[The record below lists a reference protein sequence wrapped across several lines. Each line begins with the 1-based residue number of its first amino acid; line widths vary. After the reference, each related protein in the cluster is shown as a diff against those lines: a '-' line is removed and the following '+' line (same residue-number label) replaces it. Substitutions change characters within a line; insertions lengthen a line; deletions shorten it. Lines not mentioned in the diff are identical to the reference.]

1 MLLALVA
8 AGMCAREVR
17 GSDAS
22 TSTGSAVVELTPA
35 ELHKLEQGTWLLEF
49 YAPWCGY
56 CKQLEPIFED
66 VAAGLAGRGVEVARI
81 DASKYKS
88 AALRFG
94 VQGFPTIMHVH
105 DGDVRTYQGP
115 RTEASMIEFATAS
128 WKSASI
134 DLNSPLGG
142 SPFSTGAK
150 AVGVMV
156 DNILTLQVE
165 TALLCAYAY
174 MCLSLR
180 SRVLTAKYEKCAG
193 RVRLGARE
201 NQPITPRVAGTVGRV
216 GHCCWQCMGPA
227 VVAVFSC
234 PPLHRHRLPK
244 TGLAMRAGSCCQNV
258 VRYRHDCASGEG
270 GGTGRVEGRRD
281 SVRGGA
287 CCLVQGLYLK
297 DRQQRRVE

>member
-1 MLLALVA
+1 
-8 AGMCAREVR
+8 
-17 GSDAS
+17 
-22 TSTGSAVVELTPA
+22 
-35 ELHKLEQGTWLLEF
+35 
-49 YAPWCGY
+49 
-56 CKQLEPIFED
+56 
-66 VAAGLAGRGVEVARI
+66 
-81 DASKYKS
+81 
-88 AALRFG
+88 
-94 VQGFPTIMHVH
+94 
-105 DGDVRTYQGP
+105 
-115 RTEASMIEFATAS
+115 MIEFATAS

-180 SRVLTAKYEKCAG
+180 SRVLTAQYEKCTG

-287 CCLVQGLYLK
+287 CYLVQGLYLK